1 MPTDL
6 RKLKVAVVH
15 DWLNGFRG
23 GEQVLDAILETFPQ
37 AELFT
42 LFYTPGT
49 LNERIEK
56 RPIHSSFLNHLPKNH
71 KYYRFLLPLFP
82 MAIERLNVQ
91 DFDLVLSSSHCV
103 AKGIIPN
110 PRSLH
115 ICYSFTP
122 MRYAWDRYL
131 DYFGGSFLEPLFYP
145 FLHYLRMW
153 DISSSNRVD
162 YFLTLSQW
170 VKNRIHK
177 YYRRDSHVIYPF
189 ANLEHFRPSLGEK
202 GDYYLIVSAF
212 APYKR
217 VDLAIQACQKLERR
231 LVIIGAGQDES
242 KLKSLAGPTTEFLG
256 RAPLAVLSEM
266 YAGAKA
272 LLFPGQED
280 FGITPLEAMASGTPV
295 IAFKQ
300 GGVTETV
307 VEGETGLFFSEQT
320 VESLCESILKFEAM
334 PVIPKEKCVSQAA
347 LFSREAFLSNFQS
360 FVSDAWEF
368 HHRKES
374 DSNLPIYTP

>member
-1 MPTDL
+1 MPTEL

-23 GEQVLDAILETFPQ
+23 GEQVLDAILEVFPQ

-49 LNERIEK
+49 LNERIEQ
-56 RPIHSSFLNHLPKNH
+56 RTIHTSFLNRLPKNH
-71 KYYRFLLPLFP
+71 KYYRFLLPFFP
-82 MAIERLNVQ
+82 MAIEKLNVQ

-145 FLHYLRMW
+145 ILHYLRMW
-153 DISSSNRVD
+153 DVTSSSRVD
-162 YFLTLSQW
+162 YFLTLSDW
-170 VKNRIHK
+170 VKKRIRK

-189 ANLEHFRPSLGEK
+189 ANLEHFRPRLGEK

-217 VDLAIQACQKLERR
+217 VDLAIRACQKLGRR
-231 LVIIGAGQDES
+231 LVIIGGGQDEK
-242 KLKSLAGPTTEFLG
+242 KLKILAGPTTEFLG
-256 RAPLAVLSEM
+256 RAPLSVLSET
-266 YAGAKA
+266 YAGARA

-295 IAFKQ
+295 IAFNQ

-307 VEGETGLFFSEQT
+307 VEGKTGLFFREQT
-320 VESLCESILKFEAM
+320 VESLCEAILKFESTEA
-334 PVIPKEKCVSQAA
+334 ISKDKCVAQAA
-347 LFSREAFLSNFQS
+347 RFSRESFLNSFRS
-360 FVSDAWEF
+360 FVSDAWDF
-368 HHRKES
+368 HNQKTLLQEHSIR
-374 DSNLPIYTP
+374 NP